1 MNENPFKE
9 KLYHHTLPVSD
20 DLWGRIESQLP
31 TDRKR
36 YPLFYFALAFLVLAA
51 GLVIFAFALR
61 QTQEDPRSVPQ
72 DQLPPPVTP
81 LSELPVSYEK
91 TNVVA
96 SLESQSLSN
105 IKEEQDLISSD
116 IEQVYSKSKTDNRD
130 FNKLINTGSE
140 KITASLNTRTGSI
153 KSSSPAESESNI
165 NRHDA
170 RFNSPMHSAA
180 LNLESLDY
188 LSFTSIDKL
197 AYEERHLAEDMS
209 AIRPDPSCY
218 KFTAEDGKSNI
229 SVDIFSAPGFGPRS
243 FVSTSVEDD
252 LYIHARRETENQEYA
267 WSAGG
272 RVNLN
277 LSREFAIRAG
287 IMYEQIGDLFDY
299 TDTLATQRSTRIDSF
314 FAADGTFLY
323 AETNTVLIFGTLIK
337 KIHNRYHHLDIPL
350 LASYELCLGRSIVML
365 NAGPVL
371 NITTSS
377 RGQILNPGFTPQ
389 HITEGES
396 SRLDAYKNNLGV
408 SVYVGAGALIP
419 FNKYFSGLIEPR
431 FLYRIK
437 PVTKTT
443 YPLKEHRHFAGLN
456 LGIRYHFD

>member
-20 DLWGRIESQLP
+20 ELWGRIESQLP
-31 TDRKR
+31 SERKR
-36 YPLFYFALAFLVLAA
+36 YPLFYFTLAFLVLAA
-51 GLVIFAFALR
+51 GLIVFALALR
-61 QTQEDPRSVPQ
+61 QSQDKTGPAPQ
-72 DQLPPPVTP
+72 DKLPPEVTP
-81 LSELPVSYEK
+81 LSELPVAYDELK
-91 TNVVA
+91 VV
-96 SLESQSLSN
+96 SN
-105 IKEEQDLISSD
+105 IQTEPLANVNTTEEKLFARNDDRAEINDKKHNNKNYTADNISRSG
-116 IEQVYSKSKTDNRD
+116 SRPSSLKSNA
-130 FNKLINTGSE
+130 NTGQQNE
-140 KITASLNTRTGSI
+140 NLQRDTRFHSLTSAIESDLGSF
-153 KSSSPAESESNI
+153 ESIAVIGIDEI
-165 NRHDA
+165 
-170 RFNSPMHSAA
+170 
-180 LNLESLDY
+180 
-188 LSFTSIDKL
+188 SI
-197 AYEERHLAEDMS
+197 EERAVAEEMS

-243 FVSTSVEDD
+243 FASTDIEDD
-252 LYIHARRETENQEYA
+252 LYINARKATENQEYA

-277 LSREFAIRAG
+277 LSREFALRVG
-287 IMYEQIGDLFDY
+287 VMYEQIGDLFDY

-350 LASYELCLGRSIVML
+350 LASYELCLGRSIFML

-371 NITTSS
+371 NISTSS

-396 SRLDAYKNNLGV
+396 SRLDAYKNNLGL

-437 PVTKTT
+437 PVTKTS